1 MTMAGR
7 IAECP
12 ISYRQVWYWKDRKH
26 FVLGARSSQ
35 LQTWPWTGRIMELHL
50 QWWVSFWCGPSP
62 CCWLDRQKYLST
74 DCSQLAR
81 TALRKLLKGKIRLVE
96 RGRLSPPPA
105 PRPHASNTHNCE
117 HLTHNACSRCL
128 LQWRP
133 TNRRRSLFKFFSV
146 RQILPPYIKLLSTAY
161 GQKHAKKKKQRL
173 DRDYCVHS
181 LLNQYWIHSS
191 AAANLSRWYKVLQS
205 GWHCFCITSQQRVRS
220 CSAEHW
226 HSNRITGTSFRHPCT
241 VRLSLTN
248 CAWQSR

>member
-161 GQKHAKKKKQRL
+161 GQRHAKKKNSDWTGITVYTRCSINIGYIPLRQLICRGDTKSSR
-173 DRDYCVHS
+173 VGGIAS
-181 LLNQYWIHSS
+181 ALLHNS
-191 AAANLSRWYKVLQS
+191 ACDHALRSTGIATVLQVPAS
-205 GWHCFCITSQQRVRS
+205 DTLVPYVSH
-220 CSAEHW
+220 
-226 HSNRITGTSFRHPCT
+226 
-241 VRLSLTN
+241 
-248 CAWQSR
+248 